1 METAINIPATTNVN
15 LKTTFSRPRLVNET
29 LPPPPK
35 DLPKPVPFA
44 CIIMRITSAIEE
56 II

>member
-1 METAINIPATTNVN
+1 MDTAINMAATINVN

-35 DLPKPVPFA
+35 VLPKPVPFA
-44 CIIMRITSAIEE
+44 CIIMRIDSDIDD